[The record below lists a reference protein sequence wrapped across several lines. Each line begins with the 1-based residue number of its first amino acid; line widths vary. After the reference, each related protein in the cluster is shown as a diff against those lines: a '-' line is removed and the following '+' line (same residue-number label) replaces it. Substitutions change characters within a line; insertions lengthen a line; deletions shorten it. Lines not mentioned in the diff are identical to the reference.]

1 MFNNELLAHVIQ
13 NNPALTLPDCTANT
27 EGFSFEYPTLAKAS
41 FFDCLP
47 VFLMIFAKQIL
58 AKVEVTH
65 RGVTIDST
73 SFAKQL

>member
-1 MFNNELLAHVIQ
+1 MAESPSNRVSKKAQ
-13 NNPALTLPDCTANT
+13 TP
-27 EGFSFEYPTLAKAS
+27 AKAR
-41 FFDCLP
+41 FFDGLP